1 MQEAMLSV
9 RFATPED
16 APALR
21 AIYAQSIETP
31 VTFEYALPSVEAFA
45 QRIRDLSAT
54 YPYLV
59 CQAQGRAIGYAY
71 AHRAWARE
79 AYQWDAEL
87 SIYLDKEN
95 TARGIGKRLYGVLI
109 ALLRLQGVRTAYG
122 CVTLPNEK
130 SEGLHRSLGFQPAG
144 VFHNAGYKCGKWRDV
159 GWYEKQIAP
168 YDAQPRPL
176 LPLSQAPQE
185 AVRAALE
192 TF

>member
-59 CQAQGRAIGYAY
+59 CQGAGARHRLCVCAPRLGARGVPVGRGAVDLSGQG
-71 AHRAWARE
+71 
-79 AYQWDAEL
+79 
-87 SIYLDKEN
+87 N

-192 TF
+192 AF